1 MPQESYT
8 YGYCQALSGCQN
20 KLQTISLIEPRWQSA
35 PLLERLKRK
44 GSCIVRK
51 CIFPSKHHFSYLV
64 CGLPHL
70 SFLILL
76 FQLTLGLREGAEY
89 KISSWLGRYYSRF
102 IELHSLVMNPRSHKM
117 ESQRSHTAMQLT
129 ITITKCITRFH
140 FHL

>member
-1 MPQESYT
+1 MAQESYT

-20 KLQTISLIEPRWQSA
+20 KLQRISLIEPWGQST
-35 PLLERLKRK
+35 PLFRKIKKRRKFYCLKLH
-44 GSCIVRK
+44 
-51 CIFPSKHHFSYLV
+51 FPSKHHFSYLV